1 MIRFGLTRANLA
13 LNARASR
20 ARPVYQYQAGRVY
33 FATLSRK
40 VDITM
45 AQFVEFVG
53 NHWILSS
60 LWLALLTAF
69 ILYRSKTG
77 AQSVSPQQAVTLIN
91 RKDGVVLDIRD
102 KKEFEAGYI
111 VDAINIPSGKL
122 ATRLPELEKFK
133 HRPVI
138 VVCKMGQHSGDACK
152 TLTSA
157 GFGQVVRM
165 QGGMAE
171 WRGQGLPVVTG

>member
-1 MIRFGLTRANLA
+1 
-13 LNARASR
+13 
-20 ARPVYQYQAGRVY
+20 
-33 FATLSRK
+33 
-40 VDITM
+40 M

-53 NHWILSS
+53 NHWILASI
-60 LWLALLTAF
+60 WVLLLITF
-69 ILYRSKTG
+69 ILLQSKAG
-77 AQSVSPQQAVTLIN
+77 APAVSTHQAVGLIN

-102 KKEFEAGYI
+102 KKEFEAGHI

-122 ATRLPELEKFK
+122 ADRLPELEKFK
-133 HRPVI
+133 SRPVI

-152 TLTSA
+152 TLTNA

-171 WRGQGLPVVTG
+171 CGGLGMPVVTG

>member
-1 MIRFGLTRANLA
+1 
-13 LNARASR
+13 
-20 ARPVYQYQAGRVY
+20 
-33 FATLSRK
+33 
-40 VDITM
+40 M

-60 LWLALLTAF
+60 LWLALLTAL

-77 AQSVSPQQAVTLIN
+77 SQSVSPQQAVTLIN

-102 KKEFEAGYI
+102 KKEFEAGHI

-122 ATRLPELEKFK
+122 TTRLPELDKFK
-133 HRPVI
+133 ARPVI
-138 VVCKMGQHSGDACK
+138 VVCKMGQHSSDACK
-152 TLTSA
+152 ALTTA
-157 GFGQVVRM
+157 GFEQVVRM

-171 WRGQGLPVVTG
+171 WRGQNLPVVTG